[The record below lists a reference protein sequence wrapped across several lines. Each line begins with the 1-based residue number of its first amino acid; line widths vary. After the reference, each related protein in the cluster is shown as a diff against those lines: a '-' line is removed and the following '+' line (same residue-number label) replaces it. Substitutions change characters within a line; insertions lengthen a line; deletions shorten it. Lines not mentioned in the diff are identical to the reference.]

1 MILKSLELQGFKTF
15 PDKTTLSFEQGVTS
29 VVGPNGSGKS
39 NISDAMRWVLGEQSV
54 RSLRCSKMEDVV
66 FGGTPQRKALGFAEV
81 TLTIDNSDRRLPFDN
96 DQVAITRRY
105 YRSGESE
112 YLINKSTV
120 RLRDINELFM
130 DITSRLLALREA
142 MEREGLDAYIVSGTD
157 PHNSEYLPEAWKQR
171 EWMSGF
177 TGSFGTLVVLKDQ
190 AGLWTD
196 SRYFIQAEKQLK
208 NSGIQLHKLRMPG
221 SLDYPEWLSSTL
233 PQKGRVGLDCFCI
246 SVVEMKRLKKN
257 GNRIWN

>member
-1 MILKSLELQGFKTF
+1 
-15 PDKTTLSFEQGVTS
+15 
-29 VVGPNGSGKS
+29 
-39 NISDAMRWVLGEQSV
+39 
-54 RSLRCSKMEDVV
+54 
-66 FGGTPQRKALGFAEV
+66 
-81 TLTIDNSDRRLPFDN
+81 
-96 DQVAITRRY
+96 
-105 YRSGESE
+105 
-112 YLINKSTV
+112 
-120 RLRDINELFM
+120 M

-208 NSGIQLHKLRMPG
+208 IPVYKLASFDDSGISGYRHAYVLEAGTYHFYAGTNVRDAIEVPMKYDALQLAN
-221 SLDYPEWLSSTL
+221 TL
-233 PQKGRVGLDCFCI
+233 
-246 SVVEMKRLKKN
+246 
-257 GNRIWN
+257 